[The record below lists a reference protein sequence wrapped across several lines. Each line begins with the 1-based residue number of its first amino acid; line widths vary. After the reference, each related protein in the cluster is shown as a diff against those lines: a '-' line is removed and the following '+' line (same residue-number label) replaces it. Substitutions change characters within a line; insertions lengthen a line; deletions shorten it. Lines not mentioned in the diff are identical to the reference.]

1 MKRAL
6 PLVIAAGIAATAC
19 TPQIKIVAPDKP
31 IMTMIFRTLIAIMA
45 VSGLALSL
53 APAASAGDPQIEEAQ
68 RQGVIGERI
77 DGYLGVVSGNVDPAL
92 MRKMNEINN
101 MRRALYDDI
110 SRRTGT
116 SPAQVA
122 RLTGEKQIAKAKA
135 GEFVMLENGRWTKK

>member
-1 MKRAL
+1 
-6 PLVIAAGIAATAC
+6 
-19 TPQIKIVAPDKP
+19 
-31 IMTMIFRTLIAIMA
+31 MTMIFRTLIAIIA

-135 GEFVMLENGRWTKK
+135 GEFVMRENGRWTKK